1 MARGHTTY
9 AVRGGP
15 PGVVIAGQQLVGAFP
30 HQDGPTTSWVVDV
43 TLADADVAPPGT
55 AYAVCAQGLTAQPH
69 ARTGYSFLTTDPT
82 AEFPQAFTL
91 DVTKQQ
97 SCPAKQILV
106 GGGYVSTS
114 LTAPTTNAILLT
126 TGNVWSVRYHTSY
139 DAVSAKQ
146 TASITTFVY
155 GICVSLPK

>member
-15 PGVVIAGQQLVGAFP
+15 PGVGIAGQQLIGAFP
-30 HQDGPTTSWVVDV
+30 HQDGPTTHWVVNV
-43 TLADADVAPPGT
+43 RLADADVAPLGT
-55 AYAVCAQGLTAQPH
+55 AYAVCAQGLSSQPRT
-69 ARTGYSFLTTDPT
+69 RTGYSFLTTDPT

-97 SCPAKQILV
+97 SCPAKQTLV

-114 LTAPTTNAILLT
+114 LTAPTTNAILPN
-126 TGNVWSVRYHTSY
+126 TGAAWSVRYHTSY

-146 TASITTFVY
+146 TASITTYVY
-155 GICVSLPK
+155 GICVGF